1 MTPFR
6 VLPLVLI
13 AAFASAQSSSPKEID
28 SVYPDAHS
36 LYLDLHE
43 HPELSGH
50 ETETAAKLAGKLK
63 AAGYEVTEQ
72 VGGTGVVAVLKNGT
86 GPTIMLRTEL
96 DALAGRGTYGTSL
109 RQQSACER

>member
-6 VLPLVLI
+6 ILPLVLI

-43 HPELSGH
+43 HPELSGQ
-50 ETETAAKLAGKLK
+50 ETETEFFIAGLFN
-63 AAGYEVTEQ
+63 
-72 VGGTGVVAVLKNGT
+72 AV
-86 GPTIMLRTEL
+86 
-96 DALAGRGTYGTSL
+96 
-109 RQQSACER
+109 

>member
-6 VLPLVLI
+6 VLPVVLI
-13 AAFASAQSSSPKEID
+13 AAFACAQSSSPKEID

-63 AAGYEVTEQ
+63 AAGYEVTE
-72 VGGTGVVAVLKNGT
+72 
-86 GPTIMLRTEL
+86 
-96 DALAGRGTYGTSL
+96 
-109 RQQSACER
+109 